1 MEKLVGVPEYVV
13 ERHGGDKNTQFQ
25 FEVANVFQKDVLGR
39 QLEEG
44 LRIENQRGISLNS
57 QNEWQAPAVI
67 KIGAY
72 RMNRH

>member
-1 MEKLVGVPEYVV
+1 M
-13 ERHGGDKNTQFQ
+13 RHGGDKNTQFR
-25 FEVANVFQKDVLGR
+25 FEVAAGFQKDVLGR

-44 LRIENQRGISLNS
+44 LRIENQRGISLNN